1 MKDVNFLESND
12 LFLEIDSN
20 LREELM
26 ECLKNDVE
34 LFKNLNIMD
43 YSLLICIN
51 DFESALQ

>member
-1 MKDVNFLESND
+1 LESSD
-12 LFLEIDSN
+12 LFLEFDSN
-20 LREELM
+20 LREEFM

-51 DFESALQ
+51 DLESVSK